1 MNKVNFLSKK
11 EKEISKSFS
20 KNGYFIFNIND
31 KFNFNKIK
39 NFLKKNQFNFKS
51 KKRLILIIYIII

>member
-31 KFNFNKIK
+31 KFNLNKIK
-39 NFLKKNQFNFKS
+39 NFF
-51 KKRLILIIYIII
+51 